1 MKKIIFLSI
10 SLITLFCQSCITT
23 LQPLVTADKIIT
35 DERIGG
41 TWNSREGDML
51 IEPASVSRIYQ
62 QMEISDNKGDSTQ
75 LSKTY
80 MLSYHKNGIDYNMF
94 ASLILIGEHLFMDLR
109 PVVMT
114 DPARPENNGFD
125 FISDYLSAY
134 TIAKVEWKNDR
145 QMNICFAD
153 GDFVRQQLQNGR
165 LRLKYEQDNLFGT
178 CIISA
183 SSSELQQ
190 FVQKYATDERLFSS
204 RNSVTL
210 TRKG

>member
-1 MKKIIFLSI
+1 MKKIIYLLVI
-10 SLITLFCQSCITT
+10 LITLFCESCINT
-23 LQPLVTADKIIT
+23 LQPLVTADKIVT

-51 IEPASVSRIYQ
+51 IEPVPVSRIYRE
-62 QMEISDNKGDSTQ
+62 MEVRGDKGDSA
-75 LSKTY
+75 LVSKMY
-80 MLSYHKNGIDYNMF
+80 MLSYRKNGVDYNMF

-109 PVVMT
+109 PVAMT

-125 FISDYLSAY
+125 FISDYLSGY

-145 QMNICFAD
+145 QMVVRFAD
-153 GDFVRQQLQNGR
+153 GDFVRQQLVNGR
-165 LRLKYEQDNLFGT
+165 LRLKYEYDELFGT
-178 CIISA
+178 CLISA
-183 SSSELQQ
+183 SSKELQQ